1 VRHPGAVAVVALTEE
16 GQICLVR
23 QYRTALGRVTV
34 EIPAGK
40 LAPGEDP
47 LACAERELKE
57 ETGFTAQKMAY
68 LTTIATSA
76 GFADELIHI
85 YMATGLKLAE
95 SSPDADEFIN
105 VDLVDVGE
113 LVDAVL
119 DGRIEDAKTV
129 VGALICDA
137 VSRRLDP
144 GPVPEDQQQ
153 RQRREEGVLRHSL
166 SIRRAERKAER
177 VEAKAARPKKRNLMR
192 SFLSYYKG
200 QVHLFV
206 GDIICA
212 LLVAGIDLAFPQI
225 LRVLTEGALHGR
237 PGRYP
242 LSPLGNSSWPRRDVC
257 RALCLPLLRDLL
269 GHVMGA
275 RMESKMREDL
285 FDAYERMSFSYFDRH
300 KSGDLMSRLVSDLF
314 DISETAH
321 HGPEFLLIGA
331 VEIIG
336 SFAILAGI
344 NGELTAVLAV
354 VWRSL
359 SSSTSSRTAAWRQ
372 SSSRTASASRV

>member
-1 VRHPGAVAVVALTEE
+1 MGKKIEKPEAVALSSDVLPDKKDLAAARTEAAATLNDAAGAYTFDGDRSVQDHLSGAPEARHLVLGEDDPRDRQLEEQVLTEDVAWTGRIFNVDRLQVKLPDGRMAIRDVVRHPGAVAVVALTEE

-23 QYRTALGRVTV
+23 PYRTALGRVTV
-34 EIPAGK
+34 ESPAGK
-40 LAPGEDP
+40 RAPGEDP
-47 LACAERELKE
+47 LAWAERELKE

-153 RQRREEGVLRHSL
+153 
-166 SIRRAERKAER
+166 
-177 VEAKAARPKKRNLMR
+177 
-192 SFLSYYKG
+192 
-200 QVHLFV
+200 
-206 GDIICA
+206 
-212 LLVAGIDLAFPQI
+212 
-225 LRVLTEGALHGR
+225 
-237 PGRYP
+237 
-242 LSPLGNSSWPRRDVC
+242 
-257 RALCLPLLRDLL
+257 
-269 GHVMGA
+269 
-275 RMESKMREDL
+275 
-285 FDAYERMSFSYFDRH
+285 
-300 KSGDLMSRLVSDLF
+300 
-314 DISETAH
+314 
-321 HGPEFLLIGA
+321 
-331 VEIIG
+331 
-336 SFAILAGI
+336 
-344 NGELTAVLAV
+344 
-354 VWRSL
+354 
-359 SSSTSSRTAAWRQ
+359 
-372 SSSRTASASRV
+372 